1 MFLGKILRIIDLILA
16 IEIWLEELH
25 LTAKSYSLH
34 LLADRLSDDFAKHKD
49 AIREVS
55 ISLLQQDEQVANAK
69 RNLRSASNIINL
81 IPDEL
86 KSEQEYLDYTMQLYT
101 KLLEVATNTEAP
113 VPLRKELDDLC
124 AKLSRDMYLIQQN
137 MRGE

>member
-16 IEIWLEELH
+16 LEIWLEELH
-25 LTAKSYSLH
+25 LTAKDYALH
-34 LLADRLSDDFAKHKD
+34 LLAERLSDGFKQHKD

-55 ISLLQQDEQVANAK
+55 ISLLQDDDQVADAK
-69 RNLRSASNIINL
+69 RTLRSAANIISL
-81 IPDEL
+81 IPDER
-86 KSEQEYLDYTMQLYT
+86 KSKQEYLDYTMQLYT

-124 AKLSRDMYLIQQN
+124 AKLSRDIYLIQQS
-137 MRGE
+137 MRAE